1 MGITQTHTIKN
12 GTVHSFDRKKR
23 WQKMKF
29 VKGIKTIENGYL
41 EKIYIINPKTIIKI
55 EKMLYLII

>member
-1 MGITQTHTIKN
+1 
-12 GTVHSFDRKKR
+12 
-23 WQKMKF
+23 MKF

-55 EKMLYLII
+55 EKNVIPNNLTKAKMES